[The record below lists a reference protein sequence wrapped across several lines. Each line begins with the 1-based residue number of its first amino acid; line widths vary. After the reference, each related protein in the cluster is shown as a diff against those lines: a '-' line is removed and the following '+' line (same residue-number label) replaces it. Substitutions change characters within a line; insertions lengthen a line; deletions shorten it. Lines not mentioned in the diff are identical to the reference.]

1 MKKNNSS
8 GAELH
13 TLFKEIIHM
22 EAILS
27 EIIDEVHE
35 KAGMRTSQIRLANT
49 LLELGQTTVPDIAY
63 TMKTSRQFVQ
73 TVVNE
78 LEKLNIIKFIENPRH
93 KRSKLI
99 KLTDNGQ
106 NILRQV
112 RKNEEEIILRL
123 LPDIDTTGVKAA
135 YELLAIIREKLVP
148 EGT

>member
-1 MKKNNSS
+1 
-8 GAELH
+8 
-13 TLFKEIIHM
+13 M

-63 TMKTSRQFVQ
+63 TMKASRQFVQ

-78 LEKLNIIKFIENPRH
+78 LKKKDIIKFLDNPRH
-93 KRSKLI
+93 KRSKLV

-106 NILRQV
+106 NILNQV
-112 RKNEEEIILRL
+112 RKNEEAIILRI
-123 LPDIDTTGVKAA
+123 LPDIDATRVKSA
-135 YELLAIIREKLVP
+135 YELLASIRRKITP
-148 EGT
+148 EDT